1 MKKTNN
7 NWMGKAPQDKIDDL
21 PGEIWTIAKYL
32 YTDGTMIDFPF
43 HMVSNMGRMKSIAY
57 QRAICK
63 GLIRTHNAELVE
75 PKAEKDNRAYVNF
88 RSSGKHYHMP
98 LARIV
103 LSSFVPNPDP
113 TRLTH
118 CGHKDEN
125 PMNSRLDNLEWTT
138 PKENNNYG
146 NRNKNVSESKKGK
159 KPSREAIEKT
169 AAANRKPMI
178 ANGIFYKS
186 VKDCA
191 CALGIGAASL
201 SHYLKTGIFPAKY
214 SRLKIEYAKEAD
226 GNEIR

>member
-7 NWMGKAPQDKIDDL
+7 NWMDKAPQDKIDDL
-21 PGEIWTIAKYL
+21 PGEIWTMAKYL
-32 YTDGTMIDFPF
+32 YTDGTMIVFPL
-43 HMVSNMGRMKSIAY
+43 HMVSNLGRMKSIAY
-57 QRAICK
+57 QKAICK
-63 GLIRTHNAELVE
+63 GLIRTHDAGLVE
-75 PKAEKDNRAYVNF
+75 PKAEKDN
-88 RSSGKHYHMP
+88 YHMP

-138 PKENNNYG
+138 PKENYNYG

-159 KPSREAIEKT
+159 KPSPEAIEKT

-178 ANGIFYKS
+178 ANGILYKS

-191 CALGIGAASL
+191 CALGIRAASL